1 MNNYP
6 TVSFSYQVK
15 FMFHWTVFKWTKGA
29 SSYQVLITDGVS
41 RQHFSS
47 FKQAYTSNKPISLQL
62 GIGLVRL

>member
-1 MNNYP
+1 
-6 TVSFSYQVK
+6 
-15 FMFHWTVFKWTKGA
+15 MFHWTVFKWTKSA

-47 FKQAYTSNKPISLQL
+47 FKQACTSNKPISLQL